1 MHMNKPPAFA
11 AAQAAQLE
19 QFLNAPERPQGT
31 LRYCELA
38 GFLFAVA
45 CSPEM
50 VQMSEWIPVIF
61 NDKEASFETLEEAQE
76 ILPLIM
82 GLYNHANNG
91 VLDGKP
97 ELPPLCTVRSPAIAN
112 LEPDAPLSQW
122 ARGFMEGYDWLKNI
136 WDAYSVPDLDEVL
149 GTNLM
154 VLTFFTSRNLAEAY
168 RKESREKK
176 EVSLERMAE
185 IVLRNLPDAMREFA
199 YIGRSLYQ
207 AGLEK
212 ASAEKPEPAR
222 SVKIG
227 RNELCPCGSGRKY
240 KHCCGATR
248 H

>member
-1 MHMNKPPAFA
+1 MKKPPLFTVE
-11 AAQAAQLE
+11 QATRLM
-19 QFLNAPERPQGT
+19 QFLAAPERPEGT
-31 LRYCELA
+31 MPYCELA

-61 NDKEASFETLEEAQE
+61 NEQEASFETLEEAQK

-82 GLYNHANNG
+82 GLYNYANGG

-97 ELPPLCTVRSPAIAN
+97 ELPPLCTGRSPASAN

-122 ARGFMEGYDWLKNI
+122 ARGFMEGYDWLRNI
-136 WDAYSVPDLDEVL
+136 WDAYSTPELDEVL
-149 GTNLM
+149 GSNLM
-154 VLTFFTSRNLAEAY
+154 VLTFFTSRSLAEAF
-168 RKESREKK
+168 RQEAKQK

-185 IVLRNLPDAMREFA
+185 MVLRSLPDAMRDFA

-207 AGLEK
+207 AGLED
-212 ASAEKPEPAR
+212 ASAEMPEPAR
-222 SVKIG
+222 SVKVG
-227 RNELCPCGSGRKY
+227 RNEPCPCGSGRKY
-240 KHCCGATR
+240 KHCCGAAR